1 VSHLTIDRLNDQT
14 LQLTLNRPDARNA
27 YSVEMIDALMAA
39 LDAAEDDPQVRC
51 LILTGAG
58 PSFSAGGD
66 IKQMRDRQGMFEGDP
81 PTLRTRYLQH
91 IHRVPRRLARFDK
104 PIIAAIN
111 GAAIGAGLDL
121 ACMCDLRV
129 AADSAKLGSTFVSVG
144 LIPGDGGAYLLARTV
159 GFPRALELILT
170 ARVLSAQEALA
181 IGLVHRVVPR
191 DDLAAEALQ
200 MAQALCAQPPT
211 ALQLAKRAAYNA
223 WDASLHVALEQAAT
237 YQAIAQTSPEHAAQL
252 ATMFKPTPNKDI

>member
-1 VSHLTIDRLNDQT
+1 MSHLHVDRPAQGVLR
-14 LQLTLNRPDARNA
+14 LTLNRPEARNA
-27 YSVEMIDALMAA
+27 YSVEMIDDLMLA
-39 LDAAEDDPQVRC
+39 LDAAEDDAATRC

-58 PSFSAGGD
+58 PAFSAGGD
-66 IKQMRDRQGMFEGDP
+66 LKLMQARQGMFEGEA
-81 PTLRTRYLQH
+81 PTLRLRYIQH

-104 PIIAAIN
+104 PVVAAIN

-129 AADSAKLGSTFVSVG
+129 AADTAKLGSTFVSVG

-159 GFPRALELILT
+159 GFPKALEMILT

-181 IGLVHRVVPR
+181 IGLVNQVVPAAS
-191 DDLAAEALQ
+191 LEAEAV
-200 MAQALCAQPPT
+200 AVAVALAKQPPT
-211 ALQLAKRAAYNA
+211 ALQLAKRAAYSA
-223 WDASLHVALEQAAT
+223 WDASLHAALEQAAT

-252 ATMFKPTPNKDI
+252 LAMMKPPAP